1 MPPPTNISLSS
12 VQRGQL
18 TIGWDPVVQNCPA
31 LYYYVIASNCGAC
44 PTTTVHNFITCTNVT
59 ELMASS
65 FHVCTVIVETVVC
78 DDIFGTNS
86 EPLVILIKGW

>member
-59 ELMASS
+59 ELMESS
-65 FHVCTVIVETVVC
+65 LHTCSMSVETVVC
-78 DDIFGTNS
+78 DNVFGMNS
-86 EPLVILIKGW
+86 QLLIRVKGW